1 MSTPSVLVARDG
13 AVTTLTLN
21 RPDRKNAL
29 DRSAWIALR
38 EAVEDVADDGTT
50 RAMVVQGAADTFC
63 SGADVTA
70 GGGPAAHPS
79 ARMRLIT
86 SAVVALHEIP
96 VPTIAKVDGDAVG
109 AGWNLALAC
118 DLVVATTRSR
128 FSQIFARRGLSVD
141 CGGSWLLPR
150 MVGVHRAKELL
161 FLPDLLDATA
171 VHQLGLVNRL
181 VDAADLES
189 TVAELAARIAAGPPV
204 ALAQNKALVNAAF
217 NGTFAEAVAREN
229 DAQLINFATD
239 APVGRAAAVA
249 RETPRFEGRW
259 QL

>member
-1 MSTPSVLVARDG
+1 M
-13 AVTTLTLN
+13 
-21 RPDRKNAL
+21 
-29 DRSAWIALR
+29 
-38 EAVEDVADDGTT
+38 
-50 RAMVVQGAADTFC
+50 
-63 SGADVTA
+63 
-70 GGGPAAHPS
+70 
-79 ARMRLIT
+79 
-86 SAVVALHEIP
+86 
-96 VPTIAKVDGDAVG
+96 
-109 AGWNLALAC
+109 
-118 DLVVATTRSR
+118 
-128 FSQIFARRGLSVD
+128 
-141 CGGSWLLPR
+141 
-150 MVGVHRAKELL
+150 
-161 FLPDLLDATA
+161 
-171 VHQLGLVNRL
+171 NRL